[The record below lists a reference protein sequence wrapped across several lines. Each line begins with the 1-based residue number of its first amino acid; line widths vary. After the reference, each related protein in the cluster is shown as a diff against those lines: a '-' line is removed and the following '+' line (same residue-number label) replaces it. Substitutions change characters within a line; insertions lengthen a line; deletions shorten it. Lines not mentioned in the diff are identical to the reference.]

1 MSANFTTKP
10 DQDKVGC
17 EQSINWIFGYRDRLD
32 PSRVIAALLR
42 RVTTFS
48 SGTANKI
55 SGGGL
60 ALGHV
65 NIIYYCFYAK
75 ATGFASSVEDHEEV
89 IKCIGLRI
97 AELRA
102 EAGLT
107 QAQAAEKLSMIL
119 GNYQR
124 IEYGLQ
130 NLTIQ
135 MIVRIA
141 GVLGVPSIALWEKPI
156 RKQPAKRGRPKK
168 KAVQTRKA
176 R

>member
-1 MSANFTTKP
+1 
-10 DQDKVGC
+10 
-17 EQSINWIFGYRDRLD
+17 
-32 PSRVIAALLR
+32 VIADLLR

-48 SGTANKI
+48 SGTVNKI
-55 SGGGL
+55 SRGGL
-60 ALGHV
+60 ALGHA

-75 ATGFASSVEDHEEV
+75 ATGFACSVEDHEEV

-107 QAQAAEKLSMIL
+107 QAQVAEKLSMIL

-135 MIVRIA
+135 TIVRIA
-141 GVLGVPSIALWEKPI
+141 GVLGVPSIALWENPI
-156 RKQPAKRGRPKK
+156 LRKQPAKRGRPRKN
-168 KAVQTRKA
+168 AVQTRKG